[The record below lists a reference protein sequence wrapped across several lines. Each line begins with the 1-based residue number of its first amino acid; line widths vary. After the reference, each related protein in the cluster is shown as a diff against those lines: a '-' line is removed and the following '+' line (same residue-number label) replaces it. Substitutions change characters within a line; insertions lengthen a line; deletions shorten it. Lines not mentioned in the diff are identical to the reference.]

1 MTEEIEKLKKELEY
15 YKKKFS
21 VAEYDVSVDGFLAYV
36 KIVQQQVE
44 HVKTFNISD
53 HISGKKTE
61 NAMYERTEAIW
72 KNLPDMIS
80 SMNRLKKEL
89 NIEYDPNVGKQ
100 KVGAT
105 TPQSLAK
112 AV

>member
-1 MTEEIEKLKKELEY
+1 MSEELESLRKELEY

-21 VAEYDVSVDGFLAYV
+21 LSEHDVAVDGFLAYV
-36 KIVQQQVE
+36 KIVKQQVD
-44 HVKTFNISD
+44 HVKEFNIKS
-53 HISGKKTE
+53 HIDGKKSE

-89 NIEYDPNVGKQ
+89 NIEFDPHHGKQ

>member
-1 MTEEIEKLKKELEY
+1 METIESLKKELEF
-15 YKKKFS
+15 YKKKYS
-21 VAEYDVSVDGFLAYV
+21 VGEHDVAISGYEAYV
-36 KIVQQQVE
+36 NIIRQQVE
-44 HVKTFNISD
+44 YVKDFNVKSNIE
-53 HISGKKTE
+53 GKKSE

-80 SMNRLKKEL
+80 SMNRLKLEL
-89 NIEYDPNVGKQ
+89 GITYDPLEGQK